1 MNNNILQAFAKNG
14 LQILQWCMLV
24 LLYEADGERL
34 TQEQIHQQLDL
45 PTSDPPPGGANK
57 NALVREILR
66 SSQKIDGYVR
76 YDEFLRDGTWE
87 LTERGRSF
95 VEDRLAL

>member
-1 MNNNILQAFAKNG
+1 MTHNILQAFAKNG

-34 TQEQIHQQLDL
+34 TQEEIRQQLNL
-45 PTSDPPPGGANK
+45 PTSDRPPPEGASR

-66 SSQKIDGYVR
+66 SSREKYEHVEYIGN
-76 YDEFLRDGTWE
+76 GIWG
-87 LTERGRSF
+87 LTDKGRKF
-95 VEDRLAL
+95 VEDG

>member
-1 MNNNILQAFAKNG
+1 MNKNILKAFARNG

-34 TQEQIHQQLDL
+34 TQEEIRQQLDL
-45 PTSDPPPGGANK
+45 PTSDRPPPEGASP

-66 SSQKIDGYVR
+66 SSREKYGYVKSV
-76 YDEFLRDGTWE
+76 GNGIWQ
-87 LTERGRSF
+87 LTDKGRRF
-95 VEDRLAL
+95 VEDGWAL